1 MRTILVF
8 VILAAASLCQAQN
21 RIESTVTGSGFFVNT
36 EGYLLTNLHVV
47 TGCQTASIKVSGL
60 ATFARILFSDTKNDL
75 AVLKFDHPPA
85 FLVFRQD
92 QRLRLGENVVA
103 VGYPLAGVVAS
114 SMNLTTGSISA
125 LAGIGD
131 DARMV
136 QFSAPV
142 QPGNS
147 GGPLLDQSGHVVGI
161 VTSKLSPLWTAA
173 HLGDIPQNVNFA
185 IKASVVRDF
194 LDSKG
199 IDYGTAPS
207 TETVATP
214 TIADQVRK
222 AVVSIECAPGL
233 SGGFAAK
240 NEPNTSSETFAR
252 RTIQR
257 ISDIKTI
264 AIASLGNS
272 DAAAL
277 VREKLSNRLVKSGR
291 VVIVEDPERADAVL
305 TGVVGANV
313 YGRADTGAFKLVTW
327 DGRIIWVGEKST
339 RGFGSASGHMADKVS
354 DELLKAIDRDTKT
367 K

>member
-1 MRTILVF
+1 MRAILVLVTF
-8 VILAAASLCQAQN
+8 ALASLCNAQN
-21 RIESTVTGSGFFVNT
+21 RTENTVTGSGFFIST
-36 EGYLLTNLHVV
+36 EGYLLSNLHVV
-47 TGCQTASIKVSGL
+47 TGCRTVSIKVSGV
-60 ATFARILFSDTKNDL
+60 AASGRVLFSDAKNDL
-75 AVLKFDHPPA
+75 AVLKVDHPPA

-92 QRLRLGENVVA
+92 QRLRLGENVIA

-114 SMNLTTGSISA
+114 SMNLTTGTISA
-125 LAGIGD
+125 LAGID
-131 DARMV
+131 EDTRMI
-136 QFSAPV
+136 QFTAPV

-207 TETVATP
+207 TDTVATP
-214 TIADQVRK
+214 SIEDQVRN
-222 AVVSIECAPGL
+222 AVVFTECAPGL
-233 SGGFAAK
+233 GIESAAS
-240 NEPNTSSETFAR
+240 NEPKASSETVAR
-252 RTIQR
+252 RPIQR
-257 ISDIKTI
+257 ICDLKTI

-291 VVIVEDPERADAVL
+291 LVVVEDPEHADAVL
-305 TGVVGANV
+305 TGVVGANI
-313 YGRADTGAFKLVTW
+313 YGRAETAAFKLVTW
-327 DGRIIWVGEKST
+327 DGRIIWVGENST
-339 RGFGSASGHMADKVS
+339 RGFGSASGHIADKIAN
-354 DELLKAIDRDTKT
+354 ELLKAIDRDRTSR
-367 K
+367 

>member
-1 MRTILVF
+1 MRVILVL
-8 VILAAASLCQAQN
+8 VMLALRPLCQAQD
-21 RIESTVTGSGFFVNT
+21 RIENTVTGSGFFVST
-36 EGYLLTNLHVV
+36 EGHLLTNLHVV
-47 TGCQTASIKVSGL
+47 KGCQTASLKVGGS
-60 ATFARILFSDTKNDL
+60 AASARILFSDTKNDL

-85 FLVFRQD
+85 FLLFRQD
-92 QRLRLGENVVA
+92 ERLRLGESVVA

-114 SMNLTTGSISA
+114 SMNLTTGTISA
-125 LAGIGD
+125 LAGLGD
-131 DARMV
+131 DARIV
-136 QFSAPV
+136 QFTAPV

-185 IKASVVRDF
+185 IKASVAKDF

-207 TETVATP
+207 TEAVVTP
-214 TIADQVRK
+214 RIADQARN

-233 SGGFAAK
+233 SGGFAAN
-240 NEPNTSSETFAR
+240 NEPNTSSETSAR
-252 RTIQR
+252 RPIQR
-257 ISDIKTI
+257 ISDVRTI

-291 VVIVEDPERADAVL
+291 VVVVEDPERADAVV

-313 YGRADTGAFKLVTW
+313 YGRADTGAFKLVAW
-327 DGRIIWVGEKST
+327 DGRILWVGENST
-339 RGFGSASGHMADKVS
+339 RGLGSASGHMADKIAN
-354 DELLKAIDRDTKT
+354 ELLKAIGGHSKAE
-367 K
+367 